1 VLPKPQAGFL
11 GRGEGERRGR
21 RGIRGGK
28 GLGGKGKGSGI
39 LREDRHAAK
48 YGTAGEYR
56 LG

>member
-1 VLPKPQAGFL
+1 VLPKPQAGLF
-11 GRGEGERRGR
+11 GREEGERRGR

-28 GLGGKGKGSGI
+28 GVGAATGI
-39 LREDRHAAK
+39 LREGRHVAK